1 MSKLFI
7 IGNGFDLA
15 HNINSTFL
23 DFKTYLKKKNE
34 DVFDKLSDLYDEET
48 LWSNFEETLGDPKYK
63 TIDFLY
69 KCFESDIT
77 GSIHPDLKQSLK
89 KWVFSL
95 GINDA
100 KSKKFFKDSFASEDY
115 FLTFNYIDLLEEIY
129 EINKNNVIHIH
140 GNVGMTIFD
149 LDDIIFGHNKN
160 INSNDCDL
168 VKRTFKNTEKI
179 LSQNRQQ
186 INEFLSK
193 TDEIT
198 VIGFSYNNIDFPYF
212 EYIANYKKI
221 FKWNFYYYSDKDKE
235 AAENYK
241 KKLKLEDEICKII
254 KLKI

>member
-15 HNINSTFL
+15 HNVNSTFL
-23 DFKTYLKKKNE
+23 DFKTYLKKNNE
-34 DVFDKLSDLYDEET
+34 DVSDKLSDLYDEET
-48 LWSNFEETLGDPKYK
+48 LWSNFEEALGDPKYT
-63 TIDFLY
+63 TIEFLY

-77 GSIHPDLKQSLK
+77 DSFLQNLKLSLK
-89 KWVFSL
+89 KWVLSL
-95 GINDA
+95 KINNA
-100 KSKKFFKDSFASEDY
+100 RSENFFKDSFTSEDY
-115 FLTFNYIDLLEEIY
+115 FLTFNYTNLLEEIY
-129 EINKNNVIHIH
+129 EINENNVIHIH
-140 GNVGMTIFD
+140 GNAGMAVFD

-160 INSNDCDL
+160 INANDCDL

-179 LSQNRQQ
+179 LSQNKQK
-186 INEFLSK
+186 INEFLSQ

-241 KKLKLEDEICKII
+241 KKLKLEDEIYKII